1 VKKPCRFVTGPPG
14 IGKTTAV
21 RRAVALLRERG
32 FAPGGF
38 YTGELREGKRRTGFF
53 VEDVAT
59 GRRARLAELGPGEPR
74 VGRYRLV
81 REGLELASQALQ
93 TALREAQVLVIDEV
107 GPMELKDP
115 ALREAI
121 AAALKSEKPTL
132 GSVHQ
137 KSADSLAR
145 WVRETCA
152 VLVLTKENRDQAP
165 LWLIQVVEGGHDGGA

>member
-14 IGKTTAV
+14 IGKTTV
-21 RRAVALLRERG
+21 IRRAVALLRERS

-38 YTGELREGKRRTGFF
+38 YTGELREAGRRVGFF

-59 GRRARLAELGPGEPR
+59 GLRAPLAELGPGVPR

-81 REGLELASQALQ
+81 KEGLELARRSLEKALK
-93 TALREAQVLVIDEV
+93 EAEVLVIDEV

-115 ALREAI
+115 ALKEAI

-137 KSADSLAR
+137 KSTDPLAR
-145 WVRETCA
+145 WVRERCPL
-152 VLVLTKENRDQAP
+152 LVLTQENRDQAP
-165 LWLIQVVEGGHDGGA
+165 YWLIQVVEGGHDGGA

>member
-1 VKKPCRFVTGPPG
+1 MKKPCRFVTGPPG

-32 FAPGGF
+32 HAPGGF
-38 YTGELREGKRRTGFF
+38 YTGELREGKRRIGFF

-59 GRRARLAELGPGEPR
+59 GLRARLAELGPGVPR

-81 REGLELASQALQ
+81 REGLELARHSLERALK
-93 TALREAQVLVIDEV
+93 EAEVLVIDEV

-115 ALREAI
+115 ALKEAI
-121 AAALKSEKPTL
+121 AAALKSETPTL

-137 KSADSLAR
+137 KSADPLAR
-145 WVRETCA
+145 WVRENCS
-152 VLVLTKENRDQAP
+152 LLMLTEENRDQAP